1 MKKWLKIT
9 LWSVF
14 AIGLIT
20 IIFFVKKAM
29 DEKLVP
35 APQISIH
42 ADSENAFLTNEEL
55 HEKLKRAGFLF
66 QGQTREQLKTEEI
79 EKFISGISQVKK
91 VEVFQFLDGSWKI
104 DVDMRI
110 PIARIFN
117 KYGAT
122 FYLDEEGFTMDVTP
136 SHTARVLIF
145 SGEIKDRNSSISV
158 NEIINNDSLISIR
171 KLDDIYRISSYVC
184 NDPLFHSLIGQ
195 VHLKKSGDF
204 VLIPLVGDQK
214 IIFGSAYSDREVE
227 EKFKKLKIFYNEAM
241 PYEGWDTYREISLK
255 FDGQIVCKKKNT
267 NE

>member
-1 MKKWLKIT
+1 MKKWLKIS

-14 AIGLIT
+14 AIVLIA
-20 IIFFVKKAM
+20 IVFFVKKEM

-35 APQISIH
+35 VPEISIH
-42 ADSENAFLTNEEL
+42 ADAENAFLTNTEL
-55 HEKLKRAGFLF
+55 HEKLKRANLLF
-66 QGQTREQLKTEEI
+66 DGQTRAQLKTEEI
-79 EKFISGISQVKK
+79 EKFIAGISQVKK
-91 VEVFQFLDGSWKI
+91 VEVFQLIDGSWKI

-117 KYGAT
+117 KYGET
-122 FYLDEEGFTMDVTP
+122 FYIDDEGNTMDVTQ

-145 SGEIKDRNSSISV
+145 SGEIKDKKTSFSV

-184 NDPLFHSLIGQ
+184 KDPLFHSLIGQ

-214 IIFGSAYSDREVE
+214 IIFGSAYSDSEVE
-227 EKFKKLKIFYNEAM
+227 EKFKKLEIFYKEAM
-241 PYEGWDTYREISLK
+241 PYEGWETYREISLK